1 MFGGNYTDETSSLQ
15 QLVPQNP
22 VAFSL
27 VMLGIIIFGIS
38 IGFVFLR
45 IPNVKLPTAEELY
58 TIENIKKHMPP
69 NPQPGTTY
77 SLRDSTNPFPPTYG
91 TPSTDPFNK
100 IDFINLYNNY
110 IKPTLESNLLNNQT
124 LIISKTDKIPDI
136 TISLCFAFL
145 GLVLL
150 FLGITFYTRKIQS
163 LIGDSGYKSSI

>member
-1 MFGGNYTDETSSLQ
+1 MFGGNLEERSSLQ

-27 VMLGIIIFGIS
+27 VVLGIIIFGIS

-150 FLGITFYTRKIQS
+150 FLGVTFYTRKIQS
-163 LIGDSGYKSSI
+163 LMGDTSLKESM